1 MSTFLRKIRLDSQKA
16 VRNYALAGG
25 EKLGSISLF
34 RGGNLGLLQL
44 LSPSVSKTRLHPG
57 EGGKITHIARGRSK
71 EEEIP

>member
-1 MSTFLRKIRLDSQKA
+1 MSTFLRKTRLDSQKA

-57 EGGKITHIARGRSK
+57 EGEK
-71 EEEIP
+71 